1 MVGGR
6 LWGWQR
12 PPNAGNLHGVSSRE
26 HVLMALTNPLAD
38 PILGVILRVGLGTYI
53 VYAARGFYTDPLGYF
68 RRTLRGFDAPE
79 WLAPVVRGLAA
90 FCVWGG
96 CFILATVIAVGIFH
110 LHGDLTA
117 VALVTVA
124 AGMAWLL
131 LPKARGAGSNR
142 EDRREST

>member
-1 MVGGR
+1 MA
-6 LWGWQR
+6 L
-12 PPNAGNLHGVSSRE
+12 GNSF
-26 HVLMALTNPLAD
+26 MLTNPLAD
-38 PILGVILRVGLGTYI
+38 PILGVVLRVGIGAYI

-68 RRTLRGFDAPE
+68 RRSLRGFDAPD

-96 CFILATVIAVGIFH
+96 CFILATVIAVQFFH

-117 VALVTVA
+117 LALVTVA

-131 LPKARGAGSNR
+131 LPKAHGADSNR